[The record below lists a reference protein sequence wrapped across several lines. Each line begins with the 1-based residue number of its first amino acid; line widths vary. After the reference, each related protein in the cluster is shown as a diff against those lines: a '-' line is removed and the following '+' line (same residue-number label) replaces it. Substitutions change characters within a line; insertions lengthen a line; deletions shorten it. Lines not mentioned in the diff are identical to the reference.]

1 MTQSAYSYNG
11 TRIHLVIDDD
21 VAAAYNRAQDAF
33 FEAQRH
39 FKSVHGSDWT
49 YEHPLEINW
58 TKEEAR
64 AWNNLAAVINALV
77 TLNEGGIDVADE
89 MTSDYLVKL

>member
-1 MTQSAYSYNG
+1 MQSAYSYNG

-33 FEAQRH
+33 FEAQKLH
-39 FKSVHGSDWT
+39 KQLTGSDWT
-49 YEHPLEINW
+49 PTDMLRINW
-58 TKEEAR
+58 TDEEQK
-64 AWNNLAAVINALV
+64 AWNGVAAVINAMCA
-77 TLNEGGIDVADE
+77 LNGDGIDVADE